1 MMKLPRNRIVKKNKE
16 IQEIYRGGR
25 SYVTRYF
32 IFYLFHTHDVPIK
45 MAVAAGKKLGNAV
58 VRNSVK
64 RRLRE
69 VFRQNQSQLEGSGRV
84 LIVGRKPMLDADWS
98 EIEKAFLSVCRKIKR
113 EQEKKK
119 A

>member
-32 IFYLFHTHDVPIK
+32 IMYLFHTHDVPVK

-58 VRNSVK
+58 IRNSVK

-69 VFRQNQSQLEGSGRV
+69 IFRQNQSQLAGSGRI
-84 LIVGRKPMLDADWS
+84 LLVGRKPMLDADYR
-98 EIEKAFLSVCRKIKR
+98 EIERSFLSICRKIKR
-113 EQEKKK
+113 EQERGK

>member
-32 IFYLFHTHDVPIK
+32 ILYLFRTPDMPIRV
-45 MAVAAGKKLGNAV
+45 AVAAGKKLGNAV
-58 VRNSVK
+58 VRNRVK

-69 VFRQNQSQLEGSGRV
+69 IFRLNQTHLTGSGQV
-84 LIVGRKPMLDADWS
+84 LIVGRKPILDASYS
-98 EIEKAFLSVCRKIKR
+98 EIEKAFGAVCRKIRR
-113 EQEKKK
+113 EGEERK
-119 A
+119 

>member
-32 IFYLFHTHDVPIK
+32 IFYLFRTTDDPIRV
-45 MAVAAGKKLGNAV
+45 AVAAGKKLGNAV
-58 VRNSVK
+58 VRNRVK

-69 VFRQNQSQLEGSGRV
+69 IFRQNQSHLTGSGQV
-84 LIVGRKPMLDADWS
+84 LIVGRKPILDASYMD
-98 EIEKAFLSVCRKIKR
+98 IEKAFLSVCRKVR
-113 EQEKKK
+113 RDGEKSK
-119 A
+119 

>member
-16 IQEIYRGGR
+16 IQEIYRSGR

-69 VFRQNQSQLEGSGRV
+69 VFRQNQSQLTGSGRI
-84 LIVGRKPMLDADWS
+84 LIVGRKPILDAQWS
-98 EIEKAFLSVCRKIKR
+98 EIEKSYLSVCRKIKR